1 MAYSKGRPAVDKFR
15 FDKTIPSILAQ
26 VCFWA
31 FLQKFVYGY
40 TLQTHDTWTLFGSLT
55 IDYFIVFPCLLLACS
70 LVFAAAL
77 KWGRLSVQGVMSVVA
92 AGIAAM
98 FACPFILFRWCDL
111 FEGAART
118 AALGTASIVLCLSFC
133 ILLFA
138 WLGRMQRQALETGVR
153 SVLMGSLVS
162 FLCWCIVMPSY
173 INNTP
178 YVLVLEVAA
187 LPVAAIL
194 FVIDCRMENRTNA
207 VETTAALA
215 HHRKGAWLIC
225 VAGALCA
232 VMLGTSYVDFLT
244 IDLPKEHL
252 EQPTFYALLLLCIA
266 ALIVVLFRDDT
277 DAALGS
283 RLVTGGTA
291 ALGLLF
297 AVVFM
302 IVFYFA
308 GASGRFCFDL
318 TCALRR
324 FVIIV
329 NYVLI
334 LGIALSCGIR
344 ADLAMAVGF
353 LTPFLAV
360 RVIMRSLNLR
370 IAAGALQA
378 DSDLRLGCMLTLGCM
393 GIAVIALWRIGAGP
407 INHVEA
413 DLPLPTTGG
422 AEHASA
428 VERLAD
434 SYGLSD
440 RERQVL
446 HYLSLGYSVNRMGE
460 LLGITENTVGTHIR
474 SVYKKTGLHTKQE
487 VIDRVAEISRQA

>member
-1 MAYSKGRPAVDKFR
+1 MDKFR
-15 FDKTIPSILAQ
+15 FETTAPSILAQ

-40 TLQTHDTWTLFGSLT
+40 TLQTHETWTLFGSLT
-55 IDYFIVFPCLLLACS
+55 IDYFIVFPSLLLACA
-70 LVFAAAL
+70 LIYAAAL
-77 KWGRLSVQGVMSVVA
+77 KWANLSVKTVVPVVCAGVA
-92 AGIAAM
+92 AAL
-98 FACPFILFRWCDL
+98 ACPFILFRWYNL
-111 FEGAART
+111 FGGAART
-118 AALGTASIVLCLSFC
+118 AAHGIASIVLCLSFC
-133 ILLFA
+133 TLFFA
-138 WLGRMQRQALETGVR
+138 WLDRMRRQAVETGAR

-162 FLCWCIVMPSY
+162 FLCWCVVMPSY

-187 LPVAAIL
+187 LPVAAALFIL
-194 FVIDCRMENRTNA
+194 DLHIGKGTMGAD
-207 VETTAALA
+207 AALA
-215 HHRKGAWLIC
+215 SPGHRKGAWLVG

-232 VMLGTSYVDFLT
+232 VMLAASYVDFLT
-244 IDLPKEHL
+244 TDLPKEHL
-252 EQPTFYALLLLCIA
+252 EQPTFYALLILCVVT
-266 ALIVVLFRDDT
+266 LIVVLFRE
-277 DAALGS
+277 DAGAPLGS
-283 RLVTGGTA
+283 RLVAGGAA
-291 ALGLLF
+291 ALGTMF

-329 NYVLI
+329 NYVLVF
-334 LGIALSCGIR
+334 GIALAYGMR
-344 ADLAMAVGF
+344 ADVAVTVGF
-353 LTPFLAV
+353 LAPFLAV
-360 RVIMRSLNLR
+360 RIVMRTLNLQ
-370 IAAGALQA
+370 IAAGTLPA
-378 DSDLRLGCMLTLGCM
+378 DSDIRLGCMLTLGCI
-393 GIAVIALWRIGAGP
+393 GIATIAIWRVRARLAGSA
-407 INHVEA
+407 EA
-413 DLPLPTTGG
+413 EPPLPAVSK
-422 AEHASA
+422 AEHAAA
-428 VERLAD
+428 VGQLAD